1 MKKLF
6 TLLAIA
12 LLGVSAWSCS
22 YDDDDLWKAVDDL
35 DSRME
40 AMEQAMKS
48 ANTDI
53 DALRKL
59 VDALQKNVTVTSV
72 VKNNDGYTIT
82 FSNGETATITDG
94 KNGIDAPAVS
104 VKKDDDGL
112 YYWTLGGEFILV
124 DGEKI
129 KAQGED
135 GAPGASAVAP
145 KLRIDTQTKE
155 WEMSVDGGKT
165 WTKMGV
171 KAEGKD
177 GDSMFESVDTA
188 SNPGFAVFTLADGGK
203 IEIPFCSGPAERGK
217 NVGMVVERDSVTAPS
232 GPPDMARPREQHMVM
247 LFHKRQRRSAKR
259 QLPQDHSNRSS
270 LSREGRRG
278 ARCCLRRWSS

>member
-59 VDALQKNVTVTSV
+59 VDALQNNVTVTSV

-135 GAPGASAVAP
+135 GRPRGECRGSEAAHRYPN
-145 KLRIDTQTKE
+145 Q
-155 WEMSVDGGKT
+155 
-165 WTKMGV
+165 GV
-171 KAEGKD
+171 G
-177 GDSMFESVDTA
+177 
-188 SNPGFAVFTLADGGK
+188 
-203 IEIPFCSGPAERGK
+203 
-217 NVGMVVERDSVTAPS
+217 NVG
-232 GPPDMARPREQHMVM
+232 
-247 LFHKRQRRSAKR
+247 RRR
-259 QLPQDHSNRSS
+259 
-270 LSREGRRG
+270 
-278 ARCCLRRWSS
+278 

>member
-72 VKNNDGYTIT
+72 VKIM
-82 FSNGETATITDG
+82 TD
-94 KNGIDAPAVS
+94 IRLHSPM
-104 VKKDDDGL
+104 VKPPRSPTEKTES
-112 YYWTLGGEFILV
+112 TL
-124 DGEKI
+124 
-129 KAQGED
+129 
-135 GAPGASAVAP
+135 P
-145 KLRIDTQTKE
+145 
-155 WEMSVDGGKT
+155 
-165 WTKMGV
+165 
-171 KAEGKD
+171 
-177 GDSMFESVDTA
+177 
-188 SNPGFAVFTLADGGK
+188 
-203 IEIPFCSGPAERGK
+203 
-217 NVGMVVERDSVTAPS
+217 
-232 GPPDMARPREQHMVM
+232 
-247 LFHKRQRRSAKR
+247 
-259 QLPQDHSNRSS
+259 
-270 LSREGRRG
+270 LSR
-278 ARCCLRRWSS
+278 